1 MNRSSTFRFPSPGT
15 FFWVLSALLS
25 LLLLLT
31 GCALPFPSLPS
42 AAVSSVEREYTAAEN
57 LLDRGQYADAA
68 AAFEKLGSFED
79 ASLLLMYSRA
89 AIAAENGD
97 YPAAHAAF
105 SALGDFRDA
114 SVMLRYYEG
123 RETEA
128 AGRHALDTAN
138 YTSYIIGTWELYR
151 TCDRAVAEGGR
162 VCHVDNA
169 TKAETVVF

>member
-1 MNRSSTFRFPSPGT
+1 M
-15 FFWVLSALLS
+15 
-25 LLLLLT
+25 
-31 GCALPFPSLPS
+31 
-42 AAVSSVEREYTAAEN
+42 
-57 LLDRGQYADAA
+57 LDHGRYEDAA
-68 AAFEKLGSFED
+68 AAFEKLGSFGD

-89 AIAAENGD
+89 AIAGENGD

-138 YTSYIIGTWELYR
+138 YPDAIRLLPDASDVYASLPSFRDTEL
-151 TCDRAVAEGGR
+151 RASDCLDALYSRGR
-162 VCHVDNA
+162 SLLD
-169 TKAETVVF
+169 

>member
-1 MNRSSTFRFPSPGT
+1 MNRSSTFHFPSPGT

-89 AIAAENGD
+89 AIAGENGD
-97 YPAAHAAF
+97 YTAAHAAF

-128 AGRHALDTAN
+128 AGRHALRC
-138 YTSYIIGTWELYR
+138 L
-151 TCDRAVAEGGR
+151 CVAPL
-162 VCHVDNA
+162 
-169 TKAETVVF
+169 FP